1 MQDKGATAGDFN
13 RAVYDR
19 LKPGGSYVIVDHAA
33 AAGAGTSAAQ
43 SLQRSLHPFARK
55 SRRPASYWRRNGG
68 MHHPREQD
76 RSALGQGVRSLD
88 QRRDRSLRLSLR
100 EALTEGRLDLFI
112 APKIRRRDSYVE
124 FQRRECSTVGEAP
137 QVKIRAR
144 LPGSRTVE
152 AQTRL
157 LAHISNP
164 QAKGNP
170 WPMSGC
176 G

>member
-1 MQDKGATAGDFN
+1 
-13 RAVYDR
+13 
-19 LKPGGSYVIVDHAA
+19 
-33 AAGAGTSAAQ
+33 
-43 SLQRSLHPFARK
+43 
-55 SRRPASYWRRNGG
+55 

-152 AQTRL
+152 APNGLVGAYLQSPGRRGSS
-157 LAHISNP
+157 ANEWMWVVRSR
-164 QAKGNP
+164 
-170 WPMSGC
+170 
-176 G
+176 